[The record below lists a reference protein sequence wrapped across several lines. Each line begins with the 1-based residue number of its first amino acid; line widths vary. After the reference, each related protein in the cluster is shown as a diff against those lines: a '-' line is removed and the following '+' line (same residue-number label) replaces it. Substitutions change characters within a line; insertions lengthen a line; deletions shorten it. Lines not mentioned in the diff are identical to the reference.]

1 VIGDPQPVLA
11 RSDGAQRAGTQRM
24 STQRTGTSSR
34 SVSVV
39 RDLVN
44 GRASVPLRIALIAPC
59 DHPIR
64 QPFAGG
70 LESLVWQLR
79 RALVA
84 RGHDVTL
91 FAADS
96 SDAADEEHVLPAGG
110 WAPSRTASG
119 DVSMPVDGFMAAHH
133 AYLRL
138 LMALAGPRGD
148 EFDLVHNHALHH
160 LPVAMSPLLRPPMLT
175 TLHTPPTPWLESA
188 IELTRGDSGRGEFAA
203 VSRFVARQWRV
214 LRPDDEAH
222 IVPNGVD
229 LGTWRAGPGGPA
241 LVWSGRLVPE
251 KAPHLAIEAARLA
264 GMPLVLAGPASDLEY
279 FDAMVRPRLGRQI
292 AYAGHLATPDLV
304 SLIGSSA
311 AALVTPVWD
320 EPYGLVV
327 AEALACGTPVVAF
340 ARGGIP
346 EVLHDP
352 TGQPT
357 DQPGDGS
364 RSAVGRLVRPGDVP
378 ALAAAAREAV
388 QLDRRAVRRHARQQ
402 LSIDRMVTAYE
413 QLYDRLRSDA
423 TWESGQPA

>member
-1 VIGDPQPVLA
+1 MIGDPSVLA
-11 RSDGAQRAGTQRM
+11 RSDGAVRAG
-24 STQRTGTSSR
+24 SQRTSTHPR

-91 FAADS
+91 FAADG
-96 SDAADEEHVLPAGG
+96 SDALDEEHVLPAGP
-110 WAPSRTASG
+110 WAPSRTASE
-119 DVSMPVDGFMAAHH
+119 DVSMPAPGFMAAHH

-138 LMALAGPRGD
+138 LMSLAGPRGD
-148 EFDLVHNHALHH
+148 DFDLVHNHALHH
-160 LPVAMSPLLRPPMLT
+160 LPVAMSPLVVPPMLT

-214 LRPDDEAH
+214 LQPDDEAH
-222 IVPNGVD
+222 VVPNGVD
-229 LGTWRAGPGGPA
+229 LDTWKAGSGGSA

-251 KAPHLAIEAARLA
+251 KAPHLAIEAARRA
-264 GMPLVLAGPASDLEY
+264 GLPLVLAGPVNDPEY
-279 FDAMVRPRLGRQI
+279 FEAMVRPRLGRDVS
-292 AYAGHLATPDLV
+292 YAGHLATPDLV
-304 SLIGSSA
+304 TLIGSSA

-352 TGQPT
+352 SGPP
-357 DQPGDGS
+357 DGEAVGWPGDQS
-364 RSAVGRLVRPGDVP
+364 TSEVGRLARPGDVG
-378 ALAAAAREAV
+378 ALAAAAADAV
-388 QLDRRAVRRHARQQ
+388 QLDRRKVRRHARQH
-402 LSIDRMVTAYE
+402 LSLDRMVTAYE
-413 QLYDRLRSDA
+413 QLYDRLRSGA

>member
-1 VIGDPQPVLA
+1 MIGDPQPALG
-11 RSDGAQRAGTQRM
+11 RSDSAP
-24 STQRTGTSSR
+24 RTGTPAR

-44 GRASVPLRIALIAPC
+44 GRASMPLRIALIAPC
-59 DHPIR
+59 DHPIA

-91 FAADS
+91 VAADG

-119 DVSMPVDGFMAAHH
+119 DVSMPVEGFMAAHH

-138 LMALAGPRGD
+138 LMSLAGPRGD
-148 EFDLVHNHALHH
+148 DFDVVHNHALHH
-160 LPVAMSPLLRPPMLT
+160 LPVAMSPLLVPPMLT

-188 IELTRGDSGRGEFAA
+188 IDLTRGDSGRGEFAA

-214 LRPDDEAH
+214 LRPDDDAH
-222 IVPNGVD
+222 VVPNGVD
-229 LGTWRAGPGGPA
+229 LGTWHAGPGGPA

-251 KAPHLAIEAARLA
+251 KAPHLAIEAALLA
-264 GMPLVLAGPASDLEY
+264 GMPLVLAGPVNDRDY
-279 FDAMVRPRLGRQI
+279 FDALVRPHLGHQI
-292 AYAGHLATPDLV
+292 SYAGHLATPDLV

-346 EVLHDP
+346 EVLHDTNDEP
-352 TGQPT
+352 AR
-357 DQPGDGS
+357 GS
-364 RSAVGRLVRPGDVP
+364 RPAVGRLVRPGDVAALSAAAIEAV
-378 ALAAAAREAV
+378 ALA
-388 QLDRRAVRRHARQQ
+388 RRVVRRHARQQ
-402 LSIDRMVTAYE
+402 LSLDRMVTAYE
-413 QLYDRLRSDA
+413 LLYDRLRSGA
-423 TWESGQPA
+423 TWEAGQPA

>member
-1 VIGDPQPVLA
+1 VIGDPQPALGRPEGVQ
-11 RSDGAQRAGTQRM
+11 RSGTPA
-24 STQRTGTSSR
+24 R

-44 GRASVPLRIALIAPC
+44 GRASRPLRIALIAPC
-59 DHPIR
+59 DHPIA

-91 FAADS
+91 FAADG
-96 SDAADEEHVLPAGG
+96 SDDADGEHVLPVGG
-110 WAPSRTASG
+110 WAPSRTAAG
-119 DVSMPVDGFMAAHH
+119 DVSMPVEGFMAAHH
-133 AYLRL
+133 AYLSL
-138 LMALAGPRGD
+138 LMSLAGPRGD
-148 EFDLVHNHALHH
+148 EFDVVHNHALHH
-160 LPVAMSPLLRPPMLT
+160 LPVAMSPLLVPPMLT
-175 TLHTPPTPWLESA
+175 SLHTPPTPWLESA
-188 IELTRGDSGRGEFAA
+188 IDLTRGDSGRGEFAA

-214 LRPDDEAH
+214 LRPEDEAH
-222 IVPNGVD
+222 VVPNGVD
-229 LGTWRAGPGGPA
+229 LGTWQAGRGGPA

-264 GMPLVLAGPASDLEY
+264 GMPLVLAGPIADPEY
-279 FDAMVRPRLGRQI
+279 FDDLVRPRLGPQI
-292 AYAGHLATPDLV
+292 SYAGHLATPDLV

-346 EVLHDP
+346 EVLHDVTDEP
-352 TGQPT
+352 T
-357 DQPGDGS
+357 PGA

-378 ALAAAAREAV
+378 ALAAAAVEAV
-388 QLDRRAVRRHARQQ
+388 DLERAVVRRHARQH
-402 LSIDRMVTAYE
+402 LSLDRMVTAYE
-413 QLYDRLRSDA
+413 LLYDRLQSGA

>member
-1 VIGDPQPVLA
+1 VRT
-11 RSDGAQRAGTQRM
+11 RSEGAQRAGNQW
-24 STQRTGTSSR
+24 TGPAPR

-44 GRASVPLRIALIAPC
+44 GRASVPLRIALIAPS

-79 RALVA
+79 RALVG

-91 FAADS
+91 FAADG
-96 SDAADEEHVLPAGG
+96 SDASDGEHALPTGA
-110 WAPSRTASG
+110 WAPSRTAAG
-119 DVSMPVDGFMAAHH
+119 DVSMPVEGFMAAHH

-138 LMALAGPRGD
+138 LLALAGSRGD
-148 EFDLVHNHALHH
+148 DFDLVHNHALHH
-160 LPVAMSPLLRPPMLT
+160 LPVAMSPLVAPPMLT

-188 IELTRGDSGRGEFAA
+188 IELTREESGRGEFAA

-214 LRPDDEAH
+214 LRPGDEAH
-222 IVPNGVD
+222 VVPNGVD
-229 LGTWRAGPGGPA
+229 LDTWSPGPGGTA

-251 KAPHLAIEAARLA
+251 KAPHLAIDAALRA
-264 GMPLVLAGPASDLEY
+264 GMPLVLAGPVNDPEY
-279 FDAMVRPRLGRQI
+279 FDGMVRPRLGRHI
-292 AYAGHLATPDLV
+292 SYAGHLGTSDLV

-352 TGQPT
+352 AG
-357 DQPGDGS
+357 QPGDGA
-364 RSAVGRLVRPGDVP
+364 RSAVGRLVRPGDVE
-378 ALAAAAREAV
+378 AMAVAAVEAV
-388 QLDRRAVRRHARQQ
+388 GLDRQKVRQHARQH
-402 LSIDRMVTAYE
+402 LSLDRMVTAYE
-413 QLYDRLRSDA
+413 LLYDRLQSGA

>member
-1 VIGDPQPVLA
+1 MIGDPSVLA
-11 RSDGAQRAGTQRM
+11 RPDGVQRAGSQRS
-24 STQRTGTSSR
+24 STQPR

-39 RDLVN
+39 RDPVN

-91 FAADS
+91 FAAEG
-96 SDAADEEHVLPAGG
+96 SDASDAEHVLPSGG
-110 WAPSRTASG
+110 WAPSRTAAG
-119 DVSMPVDGFMAAHH
+119 DVSMPAPGFMAAHH

-138 LMALAGPRGD
+138 LLSLAGPGGD
-148 EFDLVHNHALHH
+148 DFDLVHNHALHH
-160 LPVAMSPLLRPPMLT
+160 LPVAMSPLVVPPMLT

-222 IVPNGVD
+222 VVPNGVD
-229 LGTWRAGPGGPA
+229 LDTWSAGPGGTA

-251 KAPHLAIEAARLA
+251 KAPHLAIEAARRAAL
-264 GMPLVLAGPASDLEY
+264 PLVLAGPVSDPDY
-279 FDAMVRPRLGRQI
+279 FEAMVRPRLGRDI
-292 AYAGHLATPDLV
+292 SYAGHLATPDLV

-346 EVLHDP
+346 EVLHDSSGEAE
-352 TGQPT
+352 GQSHGET
-357 DQPGDGS
+357 RDGS
-364 RSAVGRLVRPGDVP
+364 PSAVGRLVRPGDVT
-378 ALAAAAREAV
+378 AMAVAATDAV
-388 QLDRRAVRRHARQQ
+388 GLDRRKVRRHAHQH
-402 LSIDRMVTAYE
+402 LSLDRMVRAYE

>member
-11 RSDGAQRAGTQRM
+11 RSPHSARDGTHRGGTAARQ
-24 STQRTGTSSR
+24 
-34 SVSVV
+34 VSVV
-39 RDLVN
+39 RDVVD
-44 GRASVPLRIALIAPC
+44 GRAPVSLRIALIAPC

-84 RGHDVTL
+84 RGHEVTL
-91 FAADS
+91 FAADG
-96 SDAADEEHVLPAGG
+96 SDASDAEHVLPAGG
-110 WAPSRTASG
+110 WAPSRTAAG
-119 DVSMPVDGFMAAHH
+119 DVSMPAPGFMAAHH
-133 AYLRL
+133 AYLHL
-138 LMALAGPRGD
+138 LLSLAGPRGD
-148 EFDLVHNHALHH
+148 DFDVVHNHALHH
-160 LPVAMSPLLRPPMLT
+160 LPVAMSPLVVPPMLT

-214 LRPDDEAH
+214 LRPGNEAH

-229 LGTWRAGPGGPA
+229 LDTWRAGPGGGS

-251 KAPHLAIEAARLA
+251 KAPHLAIEAAERAVL
-264 GMPLVLAGPASDLEY
+264 PLVLAGPVADHAY
-279 FDAMVRPRLGRQI
+279 FDAMVRPRLGPHI
-292 AYAGHLATPDLV
+292 SYAGHLATPDLV

-346 EVLHDP
+346 EVLNDP
-352 TGQPT
+352 GSQLAGP
-357 DQPGDGS
+357 PGDES
-364 RSAVGRLVRPGDVP
+364 PSSAGRLVRPGDVE
-378 ALAAAAREAV
+378 ALARGALDAV
-388 QLDRRAVRRHARQQ
+388 TLDRRRVRRHARQH
-402 LSIDRMVTAYE
+402 LSLDRMVTAYE
-413 QLYDRLRSDA
+413 LLYDRLRSGA

>member
-1 VIGDPQPVLA
+1 MIGDPQPVLVRSALAA
-11 RSDGAQRAGTQRM
+11 RDGTQR
-24 STQRTGTSSR
+24 GTSSSR

-39 RDLVN
+39 REHVD
-44 GRASVPLRIALIAPC
+44 GRAPVSLRIALIAPC

-84 RGHDVTL
+84 RGHAVTL
-91 FAADS
+91 FAAEG
-96 SDAADEEHVLPAGG
+96 SDASDDEHVLPAGG
-110 WAPSRTASG
+110 WAPSRTAAG
-119 DVSMPVDGFMAAHH
+119 DVSMPAPGFMAAHH

-138 LMALAGPRGD
+138 LMSLAGPRGD
-148 EFDLVHNHALHH
+148 AFDVVHNHALHH
-160 LPVAMSPLLRPPMLT
+160 LPVAMSPLVGPPMLT

-214 LRPDDEAH
+214 LRAGDEAH
-222 IVPNGVD
+222 VVPNGVD
-229 LGTWRAGPGGPA
+229 LDTWRPGTGGTS

-251 KAPHLAIEAARLA
+251 KAPHLAIEAAERA
-264 GMPLVLAGPASDLEY
+264 GLPLVLAGPVADHEY
-279 FDAMVRPRLGRQI
+279 FNAMVRPRLGRDVS
-292 AYAGHLATPDLV
+292 YAGHLATPDLV
-304 SLIGSSA
+304 TLIGSSA

-352 TGQPT
+352 GTPRNGAM
-357 DQPGDGS
+357 GDES
-364 RSAVGRLVRPGDVP
+364 SSLVGRLVRPGDVE
-378 ALAAAAREAV
+378 ALARGALEAV
-388 QLDRRAVRRHARQQ
+388 ALDRRKVRRHARQH
-402 LSIDRMVTAYE
+402 LSLDRMVTAYE
-413 QLYDRLRSDA
+413 LLYDRLQSGA

>member
-1 VIGDPQPVLA
+1 VIGDPQPALGRPDGVQ
-11 RSDGAQRAGTQRM
+11 RSGTPA
-24 STQRTGTSSR
+24 R

-44 GRASVPLRIALIAPC
+44 GRASRPLRIALIAPC
-59 DHPIR
+59 DHPIA
-64 QPFAGG
+64 QPFGGG

-91 FAADS
+91 FAAEG
-96 SDAADEEHVLPAGG
+96 SDDGDAEQVLPVGS
-110 WAPSRTASG
+110 WAPSRTAAG
-119 DVSMPVDGFMAAHH
+119 DVSMPVEGFMAAHH

-138 LMALAGPRGD
+138 LMSLAGPRG
-148 EFDLVHNHALHH
+148 EQFDVVHNHALHH
-160 LPVAMSPLLRPPMLT
+160 LPVAMSPLLVPPMLT
-175 TLHTPPTPWLESA
+175 SLHTPPTPWLESA

-222 IVPNGVD
+222 VVPNGVD
-229 LGTWRAGPGGPA
+229 LRTWQAGQGGPA

-264 GMPLVLAGPASDLEY
+264 GMPLVLAGPIADPAY
-279 FDAMVRPRLGRQI
+279 FDAAVRPHLGRQVS
-292 AYAGHLATPDLV
+292 YAGHLATPDLV

-311 AALVTPVWD
+311 AALVTPLWD
-320 EPYGLVV
+320 EPFGLVV

-346 EVLHDP
+346 EVLHDV
-352 TGQPT
+352 T
-357 DQPGDGS
+357 DASAPGS
-364 RSAVGRLVRPGDVP
+364 RSAVGRLVRSGDVP
-378 ALAAAAREAV
+378 ALAAAAVEAV
-388 QLDRRAVRRHARQQ
+388 DLDRGVVRRHARKH
-402 LSIDRMVTAYE
+402 LSFDRMVTAYE
-413 QLYDRLRSDA
+413 QLYDRLQSGA